1 MYKDNNRLSNFFQNV
16 KIPDSVTLIF
26 FILVIFTALTW
37 VIPAGEYQKEL
48 RDGREIVVN
57 NSYAHVEN
65 SPQGLWAMLQAP
77 LKGFAAAAE
86 IIAFVFLVG
95 GAFGV
100 LNRTG
105 AINASLH
112 NLIGYTAKKPKM
124 KKFVIP
130 LVMTIFSVAGATFG
144 MSEETI
150 VFIMITIP
158 LAMAL
163 GYDSLVGVAM
173 TFMAASAGFAGA
185 LTNPFTIGIAQ
196 DIAGIQMFSGW
207 EYRILVWFVVTIAT
221 IIFVMRYA
229 AKVEKNPLLS
239 PVYELDKQRIKPTA
253 NSEDDEFTPRRKM
266 ILLALFLTLAM
277 LIVGVTNWNWYISEI
292 SALFIALGIASGII
306 FKLSASDTVKAF
318 MEGAKEMMTAAIV
331 IAMAKGL
338 YVVITDGKIID
349 TILYAIASHAD
360 GLSPAISVQIMFL
373 FQSVIH
379 FFVPSGSGQAALTM
393 PIMAPLS
400 DLMGISR
407 QTAVLAFQLGDGL
420 NTQIL
425 PTSGVTM
432 GVLAVAK
439 IPYSLWLRWVFKFVA
454 VLFLLA
460 MLLLIPPVVF
470 FEWQ

>member
-1 MYKDNNRLSNFFQNV
+1 
-16 KIPDSVTLIF
+16 
-26 FILVIFTALTW
+26 
-37 VIPAGEYQKEL
+37 
-48 RDGREIVVN
+48 
-57 NSYAHVEN
+57 
-65 SPQGLWAMLQAP
+65 
-77 LKGFAAAAE
+77 
-86 IIAFVFLVG
+86 
-95 GAFGV
+95 
-100 LNRTG
+100 
-105 AINASLH
+105 
-112 NLIGYTAKKPKM
+112 
-124 KKFVIP
+124 
-130 LVMTIFSVAGATFG
+130 
-144 MSEETI
+144 
-150 VFIMITIP
+150 
-158 LAMAL
+158 
-163 GYDSLVGVAM
+163 
-173 TFMAASAGFAGA
+173 
-185 LTNPFTIGIAQ
+185 
-196 DIAGIQMFSGW
+196 MFSGW

-439 IPYSLWLRWVFKFVA
+439 IPYSLWLRWAFKFVA